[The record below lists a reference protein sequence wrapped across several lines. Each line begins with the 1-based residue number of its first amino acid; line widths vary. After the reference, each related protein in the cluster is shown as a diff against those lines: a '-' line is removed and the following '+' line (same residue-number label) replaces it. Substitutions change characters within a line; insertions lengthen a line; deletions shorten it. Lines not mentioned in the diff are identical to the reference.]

1 MCEREYLDARRSVEQ
16 FQRAPYETVLG
27 KFVLTVIDG
36 SNDLGRVVEEIWRL
50 RGKSLSVSDQF
61 LYQKIQKNL
70 LKLLS
75 GGDSGGNGEAV
86 AQKFARAV
94 FPKDGRLQSMIEMR
108 LIDLLQCVQKWKQS
122 PPPKGSQEFHMR
134 AHGLIER
141 ATTIGFWMDEH

>member
-16 FQRAPYETVLG
+16 FQRAPYETVFG
-27 KFVLTVIDG
+27 RFALTMIDG

-61 LYQKIQKNL
+61 TYQKIQKNL
-70 LKLLS
+70 LKLL
-75 GGDSGGNGEAV
+75 SGGNGEAV

-108 LIDLLQCVQKWKQS
+108 LIDLLQCVQRWRQS
-122 PPPKGSQEFHMR
+122 PPQKGSQDFHMR
-134 AHGLIER
+134 AQGLIER
-141 ATTIGFWMDEH
+141 ATTIGFWIDEH

>member
-27 KFVLTVIDG
+27 KFALTVIDG
-36 SNDLGRVVEEIWRL
+36 SKDLERVVEEIWRL

-75 GGDSGGNGEAV
+75 GGNGGDYEIV
-86 AQKFARAV
+86 AKKFARAV

-108 LIDLLQCVQKWKQS
+108 LIDLLQCVQKWKQN
-122 PPPKGSQEFHMR
+122 PPPKGSQEFYMR